1 MASPTAQ
8 TPTASAPVTTVPTP
22 TPNGHAS
29 TATGP
34 SPKTNGIATPSPA
47 PTAASS
53 PVNKGSASK
62 PPPSSWAALLRTPKE
77 KEAAAKNK
85 ATSNAATAL
94 TASKTT
100 NVASKAATVT
110 TSQQP
115 PTAQP
120 KFMGIADIINR
131 YEPRYDVPL
140 LEPRGMINNVNTC
153 FMNVILQPLS
163 HCPPFY
169 NLLKTIGNHVVHS
182 FKSKTPLL
190 DSMIEFVNEFRPES
204 TTNPADHNPEPYGE
218 PFVPEYVY
226 DALRGQKR
234 FDSLRVSVTM
244 KCHGSTNIH
253 YGFLSRVVKR
263 MLRNSCASYWMDYM
277 KKWCL
282 VSVLVYEENSSHSS
296 CHLVIKEKKQQDE
309 KAANGNG
316 WVEVGPNNK
325 TSNLQV
331 VSIRSGSELGTFQ

>member
-1 MASPTAQ
+1 MPTERVVLPTFGFGDLSREEINAVLSQAGVSLAPPKKTPFATGIRPKKRSHQKPPTIQEPSTTLASPTAQ

-29 TATGP
+29 TATGS

-85 ATSNAATAL
+85 ATFNAATTL

-163 HCPPFY
+163 TVRHF
-169 NLLKTIGNHVVHS
+169 TICS
-182 FKSKTPLL
+182 RPL
-190 DSMIEFVNEFRPES
+190 
-204 TTNPADHNPEPYGE
+204 
-218 PFVPEYVY
+218 
-226 DALRGQKR
+226 
-234 FDSLRVSVTM
+234 VTM
-244 KCHGSTNIH
+244 LFTP
-253 YGFLSRVVKR
+253 SRAR
-263 MLRNSCASYWMDYM
+263 HPCW
-277 KKWCL
+277 
-282 VSVLVYEENSSHSS
+282 
-296 CHLVIKEKKQQDE
+296 IQ
-309 KAANGNG
+309 
-316 WVEVGPNNK
+316 
-325 TSNLQV
+325 
-331 VSIRSGSELGTFQ
+331 